1 MSTARADSQPTPAG
15 ACSILNLWCWAYRH
29 GSMFMGWTNGHG
41 DNGMRK
47 AQDEQSGCE
56 FASVQTTFSVCPT
69 AYCLTSSSSR
79 HEALVRASRHGL
91 SQPLY
96 NTPIP
101 LNLHFKGSS
110 WGAQVC
116 LHVCV
121 CKYTCVCWWEH
132 TYTCVHMCV
141 HACADRGQRST
152 LGGDWSG
159 AGDWSRLPS

>member
-1 MSTARADSQPTPAG
+1 
-15 ACSILNLWCWAYRH
+15 
-29 GSMFMGWTNGHG
+29 
-41 DNGMRK
+41 MRK

-101 LNLHFKGSS
+101 LNLHFKGAL
-110 WGAQVC
+110 GVLKCVC
-116 LHVCV
+116 MFVCANTHVCADESTHTHV
-121 CKYTCVCWWEH
+121 CICVYMRVQIE
-132 TYTCVHMCV
+132 
-141 HACADRGQRST
+141 ARGQPWVVT
-152 LGGDWSG
+152 GLELVTGLGCPANEPPKS
-159 AGDWSRLPS
+159 LPSPPPVPRL